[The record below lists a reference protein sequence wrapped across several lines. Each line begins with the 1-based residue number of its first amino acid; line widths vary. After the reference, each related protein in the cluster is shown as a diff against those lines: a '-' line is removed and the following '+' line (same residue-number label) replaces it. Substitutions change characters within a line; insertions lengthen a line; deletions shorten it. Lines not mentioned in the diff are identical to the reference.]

1 MATARSRFVML
12 SSFYRATRIAMRPGG
27 PSLSERLVSVPRLVS
42 STLSGRYAG
51 ASVGRLAM
59 MAAAV
64 AYVVSPVD
72 LVPEGALLLFG
83 VLDDAVVLS
92 WLAAALVTETESFL
106 TWERGAAPAGAQE
119 SAAWPSVPSV
129 VATDGPSGRPGAR

>member
-1 MATARSRFVML
+1 MATARSRVVLL
-12 SSFYRATRIAMRPGG
+12 STLYRATRIAMRPGSPG
-27 PSLSERLVSVPRLVS
+27 LGARLTALPRLMS
-42 STLSGRYAG
+42 STFSGRYPG

-64 AYVVSPVD
+64 AYIISPID

-106 TWERGAAPAGAQE
+106 TWEQGGTPQASE
-119 SAAWPSVPSV
+119 SATWPVVPSV
-129 VATDGPSGRPGAR
+129 VSTDDASGYRGTH

>member
-12 SSFYRATRIAMRPGG
+12 TSFYRATRIAMRPGG
-27 PSLSERLVSVPRLVS
+27 PSMSERLWSVPRLFS

-59 MAAAV
+59 MAGAV
-64 AYVVSPVD
+64 AYVISPID

-92 WLAAALVTETESFL
+92 WLAAAIVTETESFL
-106 TWERGAAPAGAQE
+106 SWERGTAPAGAE
-119 SAAWPSVPSV
+119 SDAWLTVPSV
-129 VATDGPSGRPGAR
+129 VTTDTPTGYPGAR